1 MCSDVCEELK
11 GRRQFGKVSTLF
23 FLLWLCEAAEF
34 VCGRK
39 PEMDL
44 IDGLKTKAVDV
55 YSLASRT
62 KKVFSLQFHGGKR
75 EDPE

>member
-1 MCSDVCEELK
+1 
-11 GRRQFGKVSTLF
+11 
-23 FLLWLCEAAEF
+23 
-34 VCGRK
+34 
-39 PEMDL
+39 MDL

-75 EDPE
+75 EDPEWWIPIPQSPNKYTYH